1 MKIGYAR
8 VSTKDQN
15 LNWAAF
21 RMQIDALKKADCEKI
36 YQEKISG
43 SKTER
48 PQLNKLLENTRK
60 GDVIVIWKLDR
71 LGRSL
76 KHLVQLVYDF
86 MEKGVGLQSLNDPI
100 DTTSPQ
106 GRLTF
111 NIFASL
117 AEFEREVI
125 RERTM
130 AGLSAARAR
139 DRLGGRPNGLSP
151 HAQKTA
157 MVAEALYKQ
166 GELSISEITKQL
178 DISRSTLYRYLRVRG
193 VVIGKTETPS
203 ISGKQK

>member
-15 LNWAAF
+15 LNL
-21 RMQIDALKKADCEKI
+21 QVDALKNAGCEKI
-36 YQEKISG
+36 YQEKASG
-43 SKTER
+43 AKAER
-48 PQLNKLLENTRK
+48 PQLNKLLDNVRQD
-60 GDVIVIWKLDR
+60 DVIVIWKLDR

-76 KHLVQLVYDF
+76 KHLVQLVHDL

-100 DTTSPQ
+100 DTTSAQ

-139 DRLGGRPNGLSP
+139 GRLGGRPKGLSQE
-151 HAQKTA
+151 AEKTA
-157 MVAEALYKQ
+157 MAAETLYKQ
-166 GELSISEITKQL
+166 GELSISEITRRL
-178 DISRSTLYRYLRVRG
+178 DISRSTLYRYLRERG
-193 VVIGKTETPS
+193 VKVGK
-203 ISGKQK
+203 